1 MERWIRLLDA
11 ISIWSGK
18 SVAWLIVPMVLA
30 LSYEVFMRY
39 LLSAPTAWA
48 YDVTFILYGTLFM
61 VASAYTLQRKGHIRT
76 DSFYGTWSVRKQGVV
91 DTVCY
96 VLFYFPGLLAFL
108 YVGWEFFV
116 KSYEQNERIMTS
128 TWMPI
133 IWPLKFV
140 LPLSTALLL
149 TQGFAELLRSIHAA
163 RKGEWI

>member
-30 LSYEVFMRY
+30 LSYEVVMRY

-48 YDVTFILYGTLFM
+48 YDLTFILYGTLFM
-61 VASAYTLQRKGHIRT
+61 VASAYTLQKKGHIRT
-76 DSFYGTWSVRKQGVV
+76 DSFYGNWSVRKQGLV

-149 TQGFAELLRSIHAA
+149 TQGLAELLRSIHAA